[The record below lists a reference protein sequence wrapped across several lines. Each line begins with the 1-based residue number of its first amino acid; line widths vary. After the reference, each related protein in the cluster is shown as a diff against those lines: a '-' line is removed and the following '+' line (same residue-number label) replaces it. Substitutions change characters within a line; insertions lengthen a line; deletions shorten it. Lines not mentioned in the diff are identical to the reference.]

1 MRILG
6 ITHILEYADA
16 NYNNKLVSEVPLD
29 GIDNRVVSYIKHA
42 AGVLRAPTNFVF
54 GEVITV
60 FGGMLGKKV
69 TVADGDYRNRCNL
82 FSAIVGVASGA
93 KSPTIN
99 KVMKPI
105 NLMETKRYED
115 FMREF
120 HAAKSKEDDLPIY
133 DKQVVASNETIEN
146 LYRVLYNVKSNDG
159 GLLMHQDELLNFFGS
174 NTKKYSDGNIV
185 SDFLTLFDAFS
196 PLRVGR
202 VRLETP
208 LYVPEP
214 FLAILGGIQKK
225 RIDELF
231 AGQEHNGFF
240 SRWQF
245 WLPNEDSELLENPDK
260 STEQIWTDL
269 LDRVT
274 STEWGKI
281 ELKFENRRQLLSY
294 DDEYRTMRDKLENDN
309 EDELSETIM
318 KEGYII
324 RRLAAIFHC
333 INALA
338 AGYVPSDT
346 IRTETVEYAAKVV
359 EWLYQNSAIA
369 QRVIVSKRKSRISG
383 KDAIIALDA
392 AFGIKNQVKFSESLG
407 GHPNQKYISRILG
420 EAKK

>member
-1 MRILG
+1 MN